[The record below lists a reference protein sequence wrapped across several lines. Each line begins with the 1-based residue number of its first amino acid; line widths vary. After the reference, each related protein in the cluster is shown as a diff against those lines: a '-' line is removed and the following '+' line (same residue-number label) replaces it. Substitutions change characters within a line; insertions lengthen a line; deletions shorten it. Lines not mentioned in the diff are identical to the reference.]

1 MIQKIYL
8 QALRLNTSY
17 FWTLRRAVFWT
28 VFVIGIL
35 GTGAGLQAQTNGAP
49 EMPARNAGP
58 ASISKFGSKFQTAM
72 AAPERQTRIFIYRQ
86 PVTAYANPVNI
97 YLDSRFHTA
106 LLGGGYSE
114 FCAAPGA
121 IAIQTGYDDAKKMH
135 QAKESPGQSWALQA
149 GQTLY
154 LRVNETNPADMKLVE
169 VAADPAQQELARTA
183 LQTHVLSRAPAA
195 QWCAPVQTAAPV
207 LSAPVT
213 PGLTAKLPVPAEP
226 ASLTPAATR
235 KTAAPRAY
243 ALQSDA
249 LFEFGKTE
257 LKTSGYNS
265 IEMMAQQLI
274 SDFQQVERI
283 RVVGHSDSIGKPKA
297 NRALSLARAEVVA
310 RQLRDRSVKALKGFQ
325 VEGQGEDS
333 LLKTNCPKK
342 LTPASKLCHAP
353 NRRVEIIV
361 YGARN

>member
-1 MIQKIYL
+1 MIQQIYSQPPSL
-8 QALRLNTSY
+8 STSV
-17 FWTLRRAVFWT
+17 FRTLRRGVFWT
-28 VFVIGIL
+28 VFVT
-35 GTGAGLQAQTNGAP
+35 GTLVSGAGLQAQTSVAP
-49 EMPARNAGP
+49 GMPASNAGP
-58 ASISKFGSKFQTAM
+58 VPISKFGNKFQTAM
-72 AAPERQTRIFIYRQ
+72 AAPERQARIFVYRQ
-86 PVTAYANPVNI
+86 AVTAYTNPVNI

-154 LRVNETNPADMKLVE
+154 LRVNEANPADMKLVE
-169 VAADPAQQELARTA
+169 VAADPAQQELERTA
-183 LQTHVLSRAPAA
+183 QQTHVLSRAPAA
-195 QWCAPVQTAAPV
+195 QWCAPVQTAATV
-207 LSAPVT
+207 LTAPVT
-213 PGLTAKLPVPAEP
+213 PGLTAKLPVPADP

-265 IEMMAQQLI
+265 IEIMAQQLI

-310 RQLRDRSVKALKGFQ
+310 RQLRDRGVKALKGFQ

-333 LLKTNCPKK
+333 LLKTTCPKK

-361 YGARN
+361 YGARS

>member
-58 ASISKFGSKFQTAM
+58 ASISKFGNKFQTAM

-226 ASLTPAATR
+226 ASLTLAATR
-235 KTAAPRAY
+235 KAAAPRAY

>member
-8 QALRLNTSY
+8 QALRLNTSH
-17 FWTLRRAVFWT
+17 FWTLRRTVFWT

-58 ASISKFGSKFQTAM
+58 APIAKFGNKFQTAM

>member
-1 MIQKIYL
+1 MSQKIYL
-8 QALRLNTSY
+8 QAPRLLPSI
-17 FWTLRRAVFWT
+17 FWTLRRTVFWAVF
-28 VFVIGIL
+28 V
-35 GTGAGLQAQTNGAP
+35 TGALGAWASAQAQTDRAP
-49 EMPARNAGP
+49 EIRTPSAGP
-58 ASISKFGSKFQTAM
+58 SPIAKFGTQFQTAQ
-72 AAPERQTRIFIYRQ
+72 AAPDRQTRIFIYRQ
-86 PVTAYANPVNI
+86 PVSANANPVNI

-135 QAKESPGQSWALQA
+135 QAKESPGQTWALQA

-154 LRVNETNPADMKLVE
+154 LRVNEANPADMKLVE
-169 VAADPAQQELARTA
+169 IAADPAQQELARTA

-195 QWCAPVQTAAPV
+195 QRCAPAQTAAPV
-207 LSAPVT
+207 LSAAVT
-213 PGLTAKLPVPAEP
+213 PGLTAKLPAPADP
-226 ASLTPAATR
+226 VVLTPAATR

-265 IEMMAQQLI
+265 IEIMAQQLI

-297 NRALSLARAEVVA
+297 NRVLSLARAQVVA
-310 RQLRDRSVKALKGFQ
+310 GQLRDRGVKVLKGFQ

>member
-1 MIQKIYL
+1 MNQEIAL
-8 QALRLNTSY
+8 QPPSLSTSL

-58 ASISKFGSKFQTAM
+58 ASISKFGNKFQTALT
-72 AAPERQTRIFIYRQ
+72 APERQTRIFIYRQ
-86 PVTAYANPVNI
+86 PVTAHTNPVNI

-114 FCAAPGA
+114 FCTAPGA

-135 QAKESPGQSWALQA
+135 QAKESTGQTWALQA

-183 LQTHVLSRAPAA
+183 LQTHVLSRAPTAQLCAA
-195 QWCAPVQTAAPV
+195 VQTAAPV
-207 LSAPVT
+207 LPAPVT

-226 ASLTPAATR
+226 ASPTPAATR

-257 LKTSGYNS
+257 LKASGYNS

-310 RQLRDRSVKALKGFQ
+310 RQLRDRGVKALKGFQ
-325 VEGQGEDS
+325 VEGQGENS

>member
-58 ASISKFGSKFQTAM
+58 ASISKFGNKFQTAM

-169 VAADPAQQELARTA
+169 IAADPAQQELARTA

-283 RVVGHSDSIGKPKA
+283 RVVGHSDSKGKPKA

-310 RQLRDRSVKALKGFQ
+310 HQLRDRSVKALKGFQ

>member
-28 VFVIGIL
+28 VFGIGIL

-58 ASISKFGSKFQTAM
+58 ASISKFGNKFQTAM

>member
-1 MIQKIYL
+1 MIQKIYM

-58 ASISKFGSKFQTAM
+58 APIAKFGNKFQTAM

>member
-1 MIQKIYL
+1 MTQKIYL
-8 QALRLNTSY
+8 QPTSLSTCR
-17 FWTLRRAVFWT
+17 FRTLRRAVFWT
-28 VFVIGIL
+28 AFVTGAL
-35 GTGAGLQAQTNGAP
+35 GCGAGLLAQTSGAP
-49 EMPARNAGP
+49 GLAASNAGP
-58 ASISKFGSKFQTAM
+58 APISKFGNKFQTAM

-86 PVTAYANPVNI
+86 PVTAYPNPVNI

-149 GQTLY
+149 GQILY
-154 LRVNETNPADMKLVE
+154 LRVNETNPNDMKLVE

-183 LQTHVLSRAPAA
+183 LQTHVLSRAPAV
-195 QWCAPVQTAAPV
+195 QLCAPVQTAASV
-207 LSAPVT
+207 ISAPVV

-310 RQLRDRSVKALKGFQ
+310 RQLRDRGVKALKGFQ

-333 LLKTNCPKK
+333 LIKTNCPKK

>member
-1 MIQKIYL
+1 
-8 QALRLNTSY
+8 
-17 FWTLRRAVFWT
+17 
-28 VFVIGIL
+28 
-35 GTGAGLQAQTNGAP
+35 
-49 EMPARNAGP
+49 
-58 ASISKFGSKFQTAM
+58 M
-72 AAPERQTRIFIYRQ
+72 AAPERQARIFIYRQ
-86 PVTAYANPVNI
+86 PVTAYTNPVNI
-97 YLDSRFHTA
+97 YLDSRLHTA
-106 LLGGGYSE
+106 LLAGGYSE

-154 LRVNETNPADMKLVE
+154 LRVNEANPADMKLVE
-169 VAADPAQQELARTA
+169 VAADPAQQ
-183 LQTHVLSRAPAA
+183 THVLSRSPAA

-207 LSAPVT
+207 LAVPVT
-213 PGLTAKLPVPAEP
+213 PGLTAKLLVPADP
-226 ASLTPAATR
+226 VSLTPAAMR
-235 KTAAPRAY
+235 KSAAPRAY

-265 IEMMAQQLI
+265 IEVMAQQLI

-283 RVVGHSDSIGKPKA
+283 RVVGHSDSIGKPKS
-297 NRALSLARAEVVA
+297 NRTLSLARAEVVA
-310 RQLRDRSVKALKGFQ
+310 RQLRDRGVKALKGFQ

-333 LLKTNCPKK
+333 LLKTNCPKN

>member
-17 FWTLRRAVFWT
+17 FWTLRRTVFWT

-58 ASISKFGSKFQTAM
+58 APIAKFGNKFQTAM

-135 QAKESPGQSWALQA
+135 PAKESPGQSWALQA

>member
-35 GTGAGLQAQTNGAP
+35 GTGAGSQAQTNGAP

-58 ASISKFGSKFQTAM
+58 ASISKFGNKFQTAM

-283 RVVGHSDSIGKPKA
+283 RVVGHSDSIGKPKV

>member
-310 RQLRDRSVKALKGFQ
+310 HQLRDRSVKALKGFQ

>member
-58 ASISKFGSKFQTAM
+58 ASISKFGNKFQTAM

-310 RQLRDRSVKALKGFQ
+310 HQLRDRSVKALKGFQ

>member
-58 ASISKFGSKFQTAM
+58 ASISKFGNKFQTAM

-86 PVTAYANPVNI
+86 PVTAHTNPVNI

-226 ASLTPAATR
+226 ASLTLAATR
-235 KTAAPRAY
+235 KAAAPRAY

>member
-58 ASISKFGSKFQTAM
+58 ASISKFGNKFQTAM
-72 AAPERQTRIFIYRQ
+72 AASERQTRIFIYRQ

>member
-58 ASISKFGSKFQTAM
+58 ASISKFGNKFQTAM

>member
-1 MIQKIYL
+1 M
-8 QALRLNTSY
+8 
-17 FWTLRRAVFWT
+17 
-28 VFVIGIL
+28 
-35 GTGAGLQAQTNGAP
+35 
-49 EMPARNAGP
+49 
-58 ASISKFGSKFQTAM
+58 
-72 AAPERQTRIFIYRQ
+72 
-86 PVTAYANPVNI
+86 
-97 YLDSRFHTA
+97 
-106 LLGGGYSE
+106 
-114 FCAAPGA
+114 
-121 IAIQTGYDDAKKMH
+121 AIQTGYDDAKKMH
-135 QAKESPGQSWALQA
+135 QAKASPGQSWALQA

-195 QWCAPVQTAAPV
+195 QLCAAVQTAAPV

-213 PGLTAKLPVPAEP
+213 PGLSAKLPVPAEP
-226 ASLTPAATR
+226 ASHTPAATR

-257 LKTSGYNS
+257 LKASGYNS

-297 NRALSLARAEVVA
+297 NRTLSLARAEVVA
-310 RQLRDRSVKALKGFQ
+310 RQLRDRGVKTLKGFH

-333 LLKTNCPKK
+333 LLKTNCPKN

>member
-58 ASISKFGSKFQTAM
+58 ASISKFGNKFQTAM

-235 KTAAPRAY
+235 KAAAPRAY